1 MKNSYLNK
9 IKYYWNSYYY
19 KKETNKKSSNFSKFV
34 LKKLKKNK
42 TLIDI
47 GCGDGRDSFFFSK
60 KKIKTLGID
69 ISKQVIE
76 NNNLIVN
83 KKKMKLLKFENINIA
98 SNKSINRKFDYIYA
112 RFLIHAVTYKT
123 KKKLILLIKNI
134 KKKNT
139 LVFFEFR
146 NEKDKIFKKGKK
158 VGKNLFLFGNNHFRR
173 KIITKDFIKTFL
185 KLTKS
190 KLLYKME
197 SKTFSMTRND
207 KPNLTRLIFKF
218 I

>member
-1 MKNSYLNK
+1 M
-9 IKYYWNSYYY
+9 
-19 KKETNKKSSNFSKFV
+19 
-34 LKKLKKNK
+34 
-42 TLIDI
+42 
-47 GCGDGRDSFFFSK
+47 
-60 KKIKTLGID
+60 
-69 ISKQVIE
+69 
-76 NNNLIVN
+76 
-83 KKKMKLLKFENINIA
+83 
-98 SNKSINRKFDYIYA
+98 
-112 RFLIHAVTYKT
+112 
-123 KKKLILLIKNI
+123 ILLIKNI

-146 NEKDKIFKKGKK
+146 NEKDEIFKKGKK
-158 VGKNLFLFGNNHFRR
+158 VGKNLFLFGKNHFRR

>member
-83 KKKMKLLKFENINIA
+83 KKKMKFLKFENINIA
-98 SNKSINRKFDYIYA
+98 ANKSINRKFDYIYA

-123 KKKLILLIKNI
+123 EKKLILLIKNI

-158 VGKNLFLFGNNHFRR
+158 VGKIYFYLVIIILEGKLSQ
-173 KIITKDFIKTFL
+173 KISL
-185 KLTKS
+185 KL
-190 KLLYKME
+190 
-197 SKTFSMTRND
+197 F
-207 KPNLTRLIFKF
+207 
-218 I
+218 

>member
-1 MKNSYLNK
+1 MWRWKR
-9 IKYYWNSYYY
+9 
-19 KKETNKKSSNFSKFV
+19 F
-34 LKKLKKNK
+34 
-42 TLIDI
+42 
-47 GCGDGRDSFFFSK
+47 FFFSK

-98 SNKSINRKFDYIYA
+98 TNKSINRKFDYIYA

-123 KKKLILLIKNI
+123 EKKLILLIKNI

-173 KIITKDFIKTFL
+173 KIITKDLIKTFL

>member
-1 MKNSYLNK
+1 MKNSHLNK
-9 IKYYWNSYYY
+9 IKYYWDSYYY
-19 KKETNKKSSNFSKFV
+19 KKEINKKNSNFSKFV
-34 LKKLKKNK
+34 YKKLKKNK
-42 TLIDI
+42 SLIDI

-69 ISKQVIE
+69 ISKQVIKK
-76 NNNLIVN
+76 NNLTMN
-83 KKKMKLLKFENINIA
+83 KRQMKLIKFKRINIA
-98 SNKSINRKFDYIYA
+98 SKKLINQKFDYIYA
-112 RFLIHAVTYKT
+112 RFFLHAITHKT
-123 KKKLILLIKNI
+123 ENKLILFIKKI

-146 NEKDKIFKKGKK
+146 NEKDRIFKKGKN
-158 VGKNLFLFGNNHFRR
+158 VGKNLFLFNNNHFRR
-173 KIITKDFIKTFL
+173 KIITKEFIKTFL

-190 KLLYKME
+190 KLLYKMQ

-207 KPNLTRLIFKF
+207 KPNLTRLIFKL

>member
-1 MKNSYLNK
+1 MK
-9 IKYYWNSYYY
+9 
-19 KKETNKKSSNFSKFV
+19 F
-34 LKKLKKNK
+34 
-42 TLIDI
+42 
-47 GCGDGRDSFFFSK
+47 
-60 KKIKTLGID
+60 
-69 ISKQVIE
+69 
-76 NNNLIVN
+76 
-83 KKKMKLLKFENINIA
+83 LKFENINIVA
-98 SNKSINRKFDYIYA
+98 NKSINRKFDYIYA

-123 KKKLILLIKNI
+123 EKKLILLIKNI
-134 KKKNT
+134 KKNT

-158 VGKNLFLFGNNHFRR
+158 FGKNLFLFGFFIFKR